1 MLTYDRLRA
10 SQSRSQVAI
19 NHGIPDYVQKINCN
33 FVSYEKINLCN
44 RLLHRSNILHD

>member
-1 MLTYDRLRA
+1 MLTYDRLLA

-44 RLLHRSNILHD
+44 LLLHGSNILHD